1 MWSAH
6 GQQVGLWT
14 ILAAKRGH
22 ILIRSA
28 VWVHSGVDGP
38 MLTAFPKSAAYGERA
53 LCNMRNMGEM
63 ICGRCFRVH
72 SNRPGDTEEN
82 GEALLKRASFDG

>member
-14 ILAAKRGH
+14 VAAVY
-22 ILIRSA
+22 RSQRMDTF
-28 VWVHSGVDGP
+28 WMHSGVDGP
-38 MLTAFPKSAAYGERA
+38 MLTAFPKSAAYGESSVQQQEH
-53 LCNMRNMGEM
+53 GEM

-72 SNRPGDTEEN
+72 SNRPGDAEED
-82 GEALLKRASFDG
+82 GEALLKRATSKG